1 MTETNDHDREL
12 EARLAE
18 ALEDYHR
25 RRALGEPVSVDDY
38 ADRLGED
45 LGAFREIVDAESM
58 LDELVDPPVE
68 EPLPRPFGAYTLLR
82 EVGRGSMGV
91 VYEAVHRELG
101 RTVALKV
108 LRPGYD
114 VEPVALERFRR
125 EARACAQVRHPCIVD
140 IYEAGRAEDRF
151 YYAMPLLEG
160 KSLAQLIRAGEFP
173 EAKALAEGLAG
184 VADALDALHRVGIVH
199 RDVKPGNIMVLED
212 GRMVLADFGLART
225 AAADTLTRSGQALG
239 TPLYMSPEQLLGD
252 QREIDGRTDVYGVG
266 ATLYE
271 VLTGRP
277 PFRADDLPSLMRM
290 IVAER
295 PRPLTE
301 IEPEAPRDL
310 ARVAMSAL
318 EKRKEDRYASAA
330 KLAEDLRAAAQGRPV
345 VGRPVSDLRL
355 GLRRMKRFAL
365 PAAAAA
371 LLVVVGLVWSGR
383 RPATLTVECNVAA
396 EVLVDRRAEGP
407 TPRTLTLPPGEH
419 EVEIVLPGFHDP
431 QGRMVVRLE
440 PGEKRSHRVV
450 LVADD
455 PDDLDAL
462 AALSPQLAWSRPPA
476 SEVRERGLPMADPG
490 PRPLLP
496 RGDVRIEDLAV
507 LTLDTDGPGGK
518 AILRRRGEVL
528 LEVDVQPG
536 QGTIPVPEEVREK
549 LQAGDE
555 ATWGVRTADGR
566 AAFARFRVVAKD
578 LRKDLAALGRQLEG
592 QSERVRDHLRARLLL
607 AHGLPAAAWHEAAR
621 TLADD
626 PASAPA
632 LRTQLEALDA
642 LGLDGTA
649 REATIRA
656 ALR

>member
-1 MTETNDHDREL
+1 
-12 EARLAE
+12 
-18 ALEDYHR
+18 
-25 RRALGEPVSVDDY
+25 
-38 ADRLGED
+38 
-45 LGAFREIVDAESM
+45 
-58 LDELVDPPVE
+58 
-68 EPLPRPFGAYTLLR
+68 
-82 EVGRGSMGV
+82 
-91 VYEAVHRELG
+91 
-101 RTVALKV
+101 
-108 LRPGYD
+108 
-114 VEPVALERFRR
+114 
-125 EARACAQVRHPCIVD
+125 
-140 IYEAGRAEDRF
+140 
-151 YYAMPLLEG
+151 
-160 KSLAQLIRAGEFP
+160 
-173 EAKALAEGLAG
+173 
-184 VADALDALHRVGIVH
+184 
-199 RDVKPGNIMVLED
+199 
-212 GRMVLADFGLART
+212 
-225 AAADTLTRSGQALG
+225 
-239 TPLYMSPEQLLGD
+239 
-252 QREIDGRTDVYGVG
+252 
-266 ATLYE
+266 
-271 VLTGRP
+271 
-277 PFRADDLPSLMRM
+277 
-290 IVAER
+290 
-295 PRPLTE
+295 
-301 IEPEAPRDL
+301 
-310 ARVAMSAL
+310 
-318 EKRKEDRYASAA
+318 
-330 KLAEDLRAAAQGRPV
+330 
-345 VGRPVSDLRL
+345 
-355 GLRRMKRFAL
+355 
-365 PAAAAA
+365 
-371 LLVVVGLVWSGR
+371 
-383 RPATLTVECNVAA
+383 
-396 EVLVDRRAEGP
+396 
-407 TPRTLTLPPGEH
+407 
-419 EVEIVLPGFHDP
+419 
-431 QGRMVVRLE
+431 MVVRLE